1 MKNKERV
8 KQIFLSCIAIGLIA
22 LGYTNYSF
30 NNKDESI
37 EVSSRNSENEINL
50 GDVEL
55 VSSTPIN
62 SNYIEGIVSND
73 NLQNCVETN
82 TTPNYLLEDNS
93 NYFEE
98 TRIERDRMY
107 SETIET
113 YQRIVESNQ
122 TMQDQK
128 AIATQEITNITNK
141 KNSILICENLIK
153 NKGFKDVV
161 ILENNGNVSV
171 IVKST
176 SLSQEQISK
185 IQNIV
190 SRELNVEMSNI
201 SISNK

>member
-37 EVSSRNSENEINL
+37 EVSSRSSEN
-50 GDVEL
+50 VEL